1 MFQSRNLANAKLTIL
16 RTTFIIKIIEDK
28 KTKFYATLC
37 NNHNQIIHN
46 LQEIKKLTKDEK
58 IREIINDTLDFS
70 RYCKKQGQRME
81 NRLKSYKNA
90 ITELGFQRVR
100 KEKKEW
106 D

>member
-1 MFQSRNLANAKLTIL
+1 M
-16 RTTFIIKIIEDK
+16 EDK

>member
-1 MFQSRNLANAKLTIL
+1 MIGM
-16 RTTFIIKIIEDK
+16 EDK

-46 LQEIKKLTKDEK
+46 LQEIKKLTKDAK
-58 IREIINDTLDFS
+58 IREILNDTLDFS

-100 KEKKEW
+100 KEKKEG

>member
-1 MFQSRNLANAKLTIL
+1 M
-16 RTTFIIKIIEDK
+16 EDK

-46 LQEIKKLTKDEK
+46 LQEIKKLTKDEQ
-58 IREIINDTLDFS
+58 IREILNDTLDFS

>member
-1 MFQSRNLANAKLTIL
+1 MIGM
-16 RTTFIIKIIEDK
+16 EDK

-46 LQEIKKLTKDEK
+46 LQEIKKLTKDAK
-58 IREIINDTLDFS
+58 IREILNDTLDFS

>member
-16 RTTFIIKIIEDK
+16 RTTFIIKIMEDK

-46 LQEIKKLTKDEK
+46 LQEIKKLTKDAK
-58 IREIINDTLDFS
+58 IRALVNDTLDFS

-81 NRLKSYKNA
+81 NRMAKTRSA
-90 ITELGFQRVR
+90 IESLGFKRVR

>member
-1 MFQSRNLANAKLTIL
+1 MIGM
-16 RTTFIIKIIEDK
+16 EDK
-28 KTKFYATLC
+28 KNKFYATLC

-46 LQEIKKLTKDEK
+46 LQEIKKLTKDAK
-58 IREIINDTLDFS
+58 IRALVNDTLDFS

>member
-1 MFQSRNLANAKLTIL
+1 M
-16 RTTFIIKIIEDK
+16 EDK

-46 LQEIKKLTKDEK
+46 LQEIKKLTKDVQ
-58 IREIINDTLDFS
+58 IREILNDTLDFS
-70 RYCKKQGQRME
+70 RYCKKLGQHME
-81 NRLKSYKNA
+81 NRLKSYRNA
-90 ITELGFQRVR
+90 IEDLGFQRVR

>member
-1 MFQSRNLANAKLTIL
+1 M
-16 RTTFIIKIIEDK
+16 EDK

-58 IREIINDTLDFS
+58 IREIVNDTLDFS

>member
-1 MFQSRNLANAKLTIL
+1 M
-16 RTTFIIKIIEDK
+16 EDK
-28 KTKFYATLC
+28 KNKFYATLC

-58 IREIINDTLDFS
+58 IREILNDTLDFS

>member
-1 MFQSRNLANAKLTIL
+1 M
-16 RTTFIIKIIEDK
+16 EDK

-46 LQEIKKLTKDEK
+46 LQEIKKLTKDAN
-58 IREIINDTLDFS
+58 IRALVNYTLDFS

>member
-1 MFQSRNLANAKLTIL
+1 M
-16 RTTFIIKIIEDK
+16 EDK
-28 KTKFYATLC
+28 KIKFYATLC

-46 LQEIKKLTKDEK
+46 LQEIKKLTKDSK
-58 IREIINDTLDFS
+58 IREILNDTLDFS
-70 RYCKKQGQRME
+70 RYCKKQGQHME

>member
-1 MFQSRNLANAKLTIL
+1 M
-16 RTTFIIKIIEDK
+16 EDK
-28 KTKFYATLC
+28 KTKFYTTLC
-37 NNHNQIIHN
+37 NNHSQIIHN
-46 LQEIKKLTKDEK
+46 LQEIKKLTKDAN
-58 IREIINDTLDFS
+58 IRALVNDTLDFS

>member
-1 MFQSRNLANAKLTIL
+1 M
-16 RTTFIIKIIEDK
+16 EDK

-46 LQEIKKLTKDEK
+46 LQEIKKLTKDK
-58 IREIINDTLDFS
+58 QIREILNDTLEFS

>member
-1 MFQSRNLANAKLTIL
+1 M
-16 RTTFIIKIIEDK
+16 EGK

-58 IREIINDTLDFS
+58 IREIVNDTLDFS

>member
-1 MFQSRNLANAKLTIL
+1 M
-16 RTTFIIKIIEDK
+16 EDK

-37 NNHNQIIHN
+37 NNHNQIVHN
-46 LQEIKKLTKDEK
+46 LQEIKKLTKDDK
-58 IREIINDTLDFS
+58 IREILNDTLDFS

>member
-1 MFQSRNLANAKLTIL
+1 M
-16 RTTFIIKIIEDK
+16 EGK

-58 IREIINDTLDFS
+58 IREILNDTLDFS

>member
-1 MFQSRNLANAKLTIL
+1 M
-16 RTTFIIKIIEDK
+16 EDK

-46 LQEIKKLTKDEK
+46 LQEIKKLTKDKK

>member
-1 MFQSRNLANAKLTIL
+1 M
-16 RTTFIIKIIEDK
+16 EDK

-58 IREIINDTLDFS
+58 IREILNDALDFS

>member
-1 MFQSRNLANAKLTIL
+1 M
-16 RTTFIIKIIEDK
+16 EDK

-46 LQEIKKLTKDEK
+46 LQERKKLNKDAK
-58 IREIINDTLDFS
+58 IREILNDTLDFS

>member
-1 MFQSRNLANAKLTIL
+1 M
-16 RTTFIIKIIEDK
+16 EDK

-58 IREIINDTLDFS
+58 IREILNDTLDFS

-81 NRLKSYKNA
+81 NRLKSYKTA

>member
-1 MFQSRNLANAKLTIL
+1 M
-16 RTTFIIKIIEDK
+16 EDK
-28 KTKFYATLC
+28 KNKFYATLC

-46 LQEIKKLTKDEK
+46 LQEIKKLTKDAK
-58 IREIINDTLDFS
+58 IREILNDTLDFS

>member
-1 MFQSRNLANAKLTIL
+1 M
-16 RTTFIIKIIEDK
+16 EDK

-46 LQEIKKLTKDEK
+46 LQEIKKLTKDAK
-58 IREIINDTLDFS
+58 IREILNDTLDFS

-106 D
+106 N

>member
-1 MFQSRNLANAKLTIL
+1 M
-16 RTTFIIKIIEDK
+16 EDK

-46 LQEIKKLTKDEK
+46 LQEIKKLTKDAK
-58 IREIINDTLDFS
+58 IREILNDTLDFS